1 MSISRRAVIKH
12 SYIRILLNI
21 KRTWIQ
27 ATTLMDLK
35 NMMSERSLTQKSSF
49 NLYEVLEQAKLNSY
63 GKKSERWMPL
73 LLGDRID
80 WGEYGW
86 IFWGDRSVLYLYK
99 CSSYRGYAFA
109 KIYWMVSLEFPIYNI
124 ISNSSWWWMLKCIG
138 VKVRDTCN
146 WPWNILKSKTHRWMG
161 S

>member
-80 WGEYGW
+80 WGEYG
-86 IFWGDRSVLYLYK
+86 
-99 CSSYRGYAFA
+99 
-109 KIYWMVSLEFPIYNI
+109 
-124 ISNSSWWWMLKCIG
+124 
-138 VKVRDTCN
+138 
-146 WPWNILKSKTHRWMG
+146 
-161 S
+161 